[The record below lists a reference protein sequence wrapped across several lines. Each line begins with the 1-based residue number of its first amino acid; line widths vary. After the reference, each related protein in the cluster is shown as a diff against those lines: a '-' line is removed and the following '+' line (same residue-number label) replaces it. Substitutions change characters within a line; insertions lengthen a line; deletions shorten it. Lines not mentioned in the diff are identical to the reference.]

1 MRIYIYFATLPLK
14 SCLASWGPFKLRT
27 QMVFEFGP
35 HSNYYL
41 PFPAADEDNL
51 LEPEPEPK
59 PNPSHSIAS
68 EAGPS
73 STAQKRR
80 LDEDAEV
87 ETESQTKR
95 TRVDQSVNKVEARV
109 SEEIDVTSGDE
120 QNLEV
125 EISVPDQ
132 TEQTTGGKPIS
143 LK

>member
-1 MRIYIYFATLPLK
+1 ML
-14 SCLASWGPFKLRT
+14 
-27 QMVFEFGP
+27 FEFVP
-35 HSNYYL
+35 HCNYYH

-51 LEPEPEPK
+51 LEPEPEPV
-59 PNPSHSIAS
+59 PSHSIPS

-109 SEEIDVTSGDE
+109 SEEDDVNFGDE

-143 LK
+143 LKLVT